1 MTVNY
6 KLTIVKFI
14 RTPILRKREKL
25 LLVGAIVCTQLPIK
39 LRFDLINI
47 SF

>member
-25 LLVGAIVCTQLPIK
+25 LLVVVIVYTQV
-39 LRFDLINI
+39 LI
-47 SF
+47 S